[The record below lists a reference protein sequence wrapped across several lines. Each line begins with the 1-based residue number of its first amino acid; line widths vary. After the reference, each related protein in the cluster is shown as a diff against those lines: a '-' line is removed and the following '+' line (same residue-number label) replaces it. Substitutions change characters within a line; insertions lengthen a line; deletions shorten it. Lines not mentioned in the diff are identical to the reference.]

1 MTDFQKWKLFHLGDL
16 CRLRGGSAFKPALQ
30 GRSKGDY
37 PFIKVSD
44 FNIPGNEIN
53 IQSANHWVSRADTS
67 VISGTRLPAG
77 STVFAKIGEALKHN
91 RKRFITRETYIDNNL
106 MAAVP
111 NEENVIPEF
120 LFQLFRTIDISAFDV
135 GTSVPYVKS
144 STLNM
149 IELLVPTLETQR
161 RIASILGTYDDLIEV
176 NRRRVAVLEEMARGL
191 FEEWFVRFR
200 FPGHETVQ
208 ILDTPDG
215 SLPEGWNNG
224 VLSDIVQ
231 LEYGKAL
238 KADTRMPGP
247 FPVFGS
253 SGKVGQHNQ
262 ALTKGPGIILGRKG
276 NVGAVIWSKNDFWP
290 IDTVYYVVSSYPLT
304 YLYHLLHRLPFQNTD
319 AAVPGLNRGGALK
332 IPVAAPPSSICEE
345 FDRLVRPIFA
355 LRDKLLDVVDALAAS
370 RDLLLPRLIS
380 GQLSVAS
387 AERELEK
394 VA

>member
-1 MTDFQKWKLFHLGDL
+1 
-16 CRLRGGSAFKPALQ
+16 
-30 GRSKGDY
+30 
-37 PFIKVSD
+37 
-44 FNIPGNEIN
+44 
-53 IQSANHWVSRADTS
+53 
-67 VISGTRLPAG
+67 
-77 STVFAKIGEALKHN
+77 
-91 RKRFITRETYIDNNL
+91 
-106 MAAVP
+106 
-111 NEENVIPEF
+111 
-120 LFQLFRTIDISAFDV
+120 
-135 GTSVPYVKS
+135 
-144 STLNM
+144 M